1 MRNLFI
7 LLLAILAL
15 PMSASAQDVY
25 ADSLAPKPSDEVDY
39 ANEITQNL
47 CAYAMN
53 GRGYGKGGNK
63 AAADY
68 IVSQFKEIG
77 IDPVGSSYM
86 QPFYVSAN
94 TFPNR
99 MTLQLNSN
107 YLVAGTDFMID
118 PSSPSVSGSYDAVVI
133 TRAELN
139 DAMTRMNKIRDA
151 RGNFIIV
158 DNTNYEGETRNVAY
172 KIDQLV
178 EQFKTDAQ
186 IQVKGVIIYDTVRY
200 SKMIWSTSDHQG
212 MRPVFY
218 VGTPQDIES
227 IRKVKVQA
235 DAAFVPQTTTYNV
248 VAIEPGTVYKDS
260 FIVISCHYDH
270 LGTMGEAVYPGA
282 NCSASGVAMM
292 LQLAKHFHTI
302 KPKYTMV
309 YIAFSGH
316 ELDMAGG
323 KTLIKYPP
331 VKLKNVQL
339 VLDFDLMGNGSSG
352 IKVVNGNN
360 YQELMQRMVKLA
372 HDYKFVPE
380 VDLKRNA
387 KQSES
392 YLFHELEI
400 PSFFIYSVGGSF
412 DYKNMKDTP
421 QMLPYTRFAEMQSL
435 ITRFLETIK

>member
-1 MRNLFI
+1 MI
-7 LLLAILAL
+7 SLLALVAL
-15 PMSASAQDVY
+15 PMSVAAQDVY
-25 ADSLAPKPSDEVDY
+25 PDSLAPKPSDEVDY
-39 ANEITQNL
+39 ANEVTQNL
-47 CAYAMN
+47 CAFSMN
-53 GRGYGKGGNK
+53 GRGYGRGGNK

-68 IVSQFKEIG
+68 IVNQFKEIG
-77 IDPVGSSYM
+77 VGAVGGQYM

-118 PSSPSVSGSYDAVVI
+118 PSSPSISGNYDAVVI

-158 DNTNYEGETRNVAY
+158 DNTNHDGETRNVAM

-178 EQFKTDAQ
+178 EQFKTDGQ
-186 IQVKGVIIYDTVRY
+186 IQVKGVIVYDTARY
-200 SKMIWSTSDHQG
+200 SKMIWSTSVRQG
-212 MRPVFY
+212 VRPVFY

-235 DAAFVPQTTTYNV
+235 DAAFVPQATTYNV
-248 VAIEPGTVYKDS
+248 VAVEPGTVYKDS
-260 FIVISCHYDH
+260 SIIISCHYDH

-302 KPKYTMV
+302 KPKYTIV

-316 ELDMAGG
+316 ELDLAGG

-339 VLDFDLMGNGSSG
+339 VLDFDLMGNGSGG
-352 IKVVNGNN
+352 IKIANGKNH
-360 YQELMQRMVKLA
+360 QDLMQRMVKIA
-372 HDYKFVPE
+372 RDYKLVPDVE
-380 VDLKRNA
+380 LKLSS
-387 KQSES
+387 KISES
-392 YLFHELEI
+392 YLFKELEI
-400 PSFFIYSVGGSF
+400 PSFFIYSVGGSL
-412 DYKNMKDTP
+412 DYKNMNDTP

-435 ITRFLETIK
+435 VTRFIETIK

>member
-1 MRNLFI
+1 
-7 LLLAILAL
+7 
-15 PMSASAQDVY
+15 MSASAQDVY

-158 DNTNYEGETRNVAY
+158 DNTNHDGENRTTGP

-178 EQFKTDAQ
+178 EQFKTDGQ
-186 IQVKGVIIYDTVRY
+186 IQVKGVIIYDTIKY
-200 SKMIWSTSDHQG
+200 SNMNWWTSERQG
-212 MRPVFY
+212 VRPVFY

-227 IRKVKVQA
+227 VRKIKVQA
-235 DAAFVPQTTTYNV
+235 DAAFVPQSTTYNV

-260 FIVISCHYDH
+260 CIIISCHYDG

-282 NCSASGVAMM
+282 NWGASGVAMM

-302 KPKYTMV
+302 KPKYTIV
-309 YIAFSGH
+309 YIAYSGH
-316 ELDMAGG
+316 MLGLAGG
-323 KTLIKYPP
+323 KTLVKYPP
-331 VKLKNVQL
+331 VKLNNVQL
-339 VLDFDLMGNGSSG
+339 VLDFDLMGNGSDG
-352 IKVVNGNN
+352 IKVANGKNHPD
-360 YQELMQRMVKLA
+360 LMQRMVKIA
-372 HDYKFVPE
+372 HDYKFVPDVE
-380 VDLKRNA
+380 LKMST
-387 KQSES
+387 KISES
-392 YLFHELEI
+392 YLFKELEI
-400 PSFFIYSVGGSF
+400 PSFFIYSVGGGVN
-412 DYKNMKDTP
+412 YNNMKDTP